1 MPMENQLA
9 HAITQ
14 TEYDSSYDKAA
25 KKLLANKQ
33 ILAQIMKN
41 CVNEYSA
48 CSVDEIA
55 EKYIEGTPEVGTV
68 GVHVDDTNRPKKTA
82 GVITGSNNEDS
93 TLTEGTINYD
103 VRFDAIAPASE
114 GSTAQKDVI
123 RLIINVEAQTAFNPG
138 YPLTKRAIYYC
149 SRMISAQHGPIFTNS
164 EYGKI
169 RKVYS
174 IWVCTHPTKE
184 FQNTLIRYSIRP
196 EQLIGNAVEKSEN
209 YDLMSVVTIC
219 LGEPGTENYTGIV
232 KFMDVLL
239 SSSRAATEKKK
250 ILEEKGIHQIV
261 KENEEQTLALKT
273 ELNENPEYSLVVDPT
288 DKYSMS
294 ETQKAFIKNYVNFK
308 SIPMAAELTGIDLD
322 TAKSYFVAWSSQQ
335 EIRRINKA
343 MYQRQFS
350 HELLTIDELGGYL
363 SSLITDEDVPLADRV
378 KTMDKVRI
386 AQMLIDLQLYKNQAI
401 NNPAE
406 LMNIDL
412 EGEIK
417 ELSVQS
423 IKMLLYQKKSKKENR
438 KDIIDVSANDL
449 LPEEEAFLKTLP
461 ADELLKL
468 IDETSKGGND
478 NGKK

>member
-14 TEYDSSYDKAA
+14 TEYDLSYDKAA

-68 GVHVDDTNRPKKTA
+68 GVHVDDTNRPKKTSD
-82 GVITGSNNEDS
+82 VIVGSNNEDS

-184 FQNTLIRYSIRP
+184 FQNTLVRYSIRP
-196 EQLIGNAVEKSEN
+196 EQPQRKR
-209 YDLMSVVTIC
+209 
-219 LGEPGTENYTGIV
+219 
-232 KFMDVLL
+232 KFL
-239 SSSRAATEKKK
+239 KK
-250 ILEEKGIHQIV
+250 
-261 KENEEQTLALKT
+261 NLAL
-273 ELNENPEYSLVVDPT
+273 
-288 DKYSMS
+288 
-294 ETQKAFIKNYVNFK
+294 Q
-308 SIPMAAELTGIDLD
+308 
-322 TAKSYFVAWSSQQ
+322 
-335 EIRRINKA
+335 
-343 MYQRQFS
+343 
-350 HELLTIDELGGYL
+350 
-363 SSLITDEDVPLADRV
+363 
-378 KTMDKVRI
+378 
-386 AQMLIDLQLYKNQAI
+386 
-401 NNPAE
+401 
-406 LMNIDL
+406 
-412 EGEIK
+412 
-417 ELSVQS
+417 
-423 IKMLLYQKKSKKENR
+423 
-438 KDIIDVSANDL
+438 
-449 LPEEEAFLKTLP
+449 
-461 ADELLKL
+461 
-468 IDETSKGGND
+468 
-478 NGKK
+478 

>member
-68 GVHVDDTNRPKKTA
+68 GVHVDDTNRPKKTSD
-82 GVITGSNNEDS
+82 VIVGSNNEDS

-103 VRFDAIAPASE
+103 VRFDAIAPTSE
-114 GSTAQKDVI
+114 GSTASKDVI

-196 EQLIGNAVEKSEN
+196 EQLIGNAAGRN
-209 YDLMSVVTIC
+209 RAYLPGF
-219 LGEPGTENYTGIV
+219 GEGE
-232 KFMDVLL
+232 
-239 SSSRAATEKKK
+239 
-250 ILEEKGIHQIV
+250 
-261 KENEEQTLALKT
+261 
-273 ELNENPEYSLVVDPT
+273 
-288 DKYSMS
+288 
-294 ETQKAFIKNYVNFK
+294 
-308 SIPMAAELTGIDLD
+308 
-322 TAKSYFVAWSSQQ
+322 
-335 EIRRINKA
+335 
-343 MYQRQFS
+343 RQGRGF
-350 HELLTIDELGGYL
+350 ELGG
-363 SSLITDEDVPLADRV
+363 IP
-378 KTMDKVRI
+378 
-386 AQMLIDLQLYKNQAI
+386 
-401 NNPAE
+401 
-406 LMNIDL
+406 
-412 EGEIK
+412 
-417 ELSVQS
+417 
-423 IKMLLYQKKSKKENR
+423 
-438 KDIIDVSANDL
+438 
-449 LPEEEAFLKTLP
+449 
-461 ADELLKL
+461 
-468 IDETSKGGND
+468 
-478 NGKK
+478 